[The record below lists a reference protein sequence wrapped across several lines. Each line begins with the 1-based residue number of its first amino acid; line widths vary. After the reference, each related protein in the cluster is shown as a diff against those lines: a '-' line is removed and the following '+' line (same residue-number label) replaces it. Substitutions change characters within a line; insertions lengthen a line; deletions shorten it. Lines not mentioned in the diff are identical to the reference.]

1 MVMVRESM
9 NKLVC
14 LASEAQKR
22 RLPRLF
28 RSMVGELDCLLFP
41 AFFL

>member
-1 MVMVRESM
+1 VVVVMAGESM

-14 LASEAQKR
+14 LASEAQER

-28 RSMVGELDCLLFP
+28 RSVVCTSRG
-41 AFFL
+41 A